1 MRFSLATVVV
11 AALVGTGLAAPL
23 ARRSLVSDVG
33 GLLGGITQGVVVDVV
48 ALETQLTSLLGP
60 IVAKIEAVLPVT
72 LAAKLVSLAQG
83 VEGKVT
89 ATANVDNVVQIVGE
103 ALAMVAQG
111 VDLNAVN
118 AYLNAAT
125 GGQLASLQVALGI
138 TNLPQVLGLVQTTV
152 QHTVQQ

>member
-1 MRFSLATVVV
+1 MRFTL
-11 AALVGTGLAAPL
+11 AALFLIVGTGLAAPL

-48 ALETQLTSLLGP
+48 ALETQLVTLLGP
-60 IVAKIEAVLPVT
+60 IVQKIEAVLPVT
-72 LAAKLVSLAQG
+72 LAAKLVSLVQT
-83 VEGKVT
+83 VEGQVA
-89 ATANVDNVVQIVGE
+89 ATAGINNVVQIVGE

-125 GGQLASLQVALGI
+125 GGSLTTLEVALGVN
-138 TNLPQVLGLVQTTV
+138 NLTEVLGLTQ
-152 QHTVQQ
+152 